1 MKHLI
6 RTFCLLL
13 LMPLA
18 VSANEL
24 LRVEQIALNKD
35 RFNLEAH
42 FSKRVESPVVT
53 RSSNKNLHEFLLLG
67 TSADMPDGRLDLPNH
82 PLLDYVEIE
91 QQREDLMLRVYT
103 KKPLEN
109 LMSRFGEVMVLVF
122 VAPKDG
128 SEPAQSTAK
137 AAADKPTAS
146 QPAATQSTPAKPAK
160 PEATKEADSKPA
172 PAKPEPVKQQA
183 AKETAQPA
191 EQPRAEVRTDSKQ
204 VPKKTAVTNINF
216 FRLSNDVGQ
225 VSIALNKDN
234 VEHEARMR
242 GNDLEL
248 ILYDTEL
255 PEDLLYVLDV
265 SQFATPVAY
274 VETFRDGRH
283 SRIKI
288 AGKRKFKHQLEQI
301 DGYLRLNL
309 AEAPQVDA
317 QEAQAESSQKPISLN
332 FQDVP
337 VRQLLQILADENN
350 LNLVASESVQG
361 NITLRLENVPWERA
375 LETILRVKG
384 LDKRYDDNILIVAP
398 ASELAQREA
407 EQLESRQR
415 MQDLAPLESSYIQ
428 INYAKADEIA
438 QILRTDSSD
447 LLSSR
452 GAVTVDERTN
462 TLLVR
467 DTPEQIETVK
477 AMVNVLDVPVK
488 QVIIE
493 ARMVTVRDNISDELG
508 IRWGITEPTLDTS
521 VPPPWGTGTNVTG
534 DFNVNLPIASPAA
547 TIGFQVAKLADG
559 RLLDLELS
567 ALERENKG
575 EIIASPRITTANQKE
590 AYIEQGTEIP
600 YVESASSGATS
611 VQFKKAVL
619 GLTVTPQITPDN
631 RVILDLVITQNT
643 RGETVSTPT
652 GPAVSI
658 DTQEIST
665 QVLVEN
671 GETIVLGGI
680 YQQQILNDI
689 SKVPLLGDIP
699 YVGVLFRTDSQV
711 NEKRELL
718 IFVTP
723 RIVTNTP

>member
-6 RTFCLLL
+6 RTLCLLL
-13 LMPLA
+13 LMPLT

-42 FSKRVESPVVT
+42 FSKRVESPVV
-53 RSSNKNLHEFLLLG
+53 RRNNDANLHEFLLLG
-67 TSADMPDGRLDLPNH
+67 TRANMPDGRLNLSEH

-91 QQREDLMLRVYT
+91 QQREDLLVRVHT

-109 LMSRFGEVMVLVF
+109 LMSRFGEVMVMVF
-122 VAPKDG
+122 VASKD
-128 SEPAQSTAK
+128 ETTK
-137 AAADKPTAS
+137 TAS
-146 QPAATQSTPAKPAK
+146 VKPAASTPAAPKQQPAKSTPAK
-160 PEATKEADSKPA
+160 ADTVA
-172 PAKPEPVKQQA
+172 ETKPEPAPTKA
-183 AKETAQPA
+183 ASEPA
-191 EQPRAEVRTDSKQ
+191 KRAEVRTDSQQ
-204 VPKKTAVTNINF
+204 VSDKTAVTNINF
-216 FRLSNDVGQ
+216 FRLPNDVGQ
-225 VSIALNKDN
+225 LSIALNKDN
-234 VEHEARMR
+234 VEHEARVK

-248 ILYDTEL
+248 ILYDTQL

-274 VETFRDGRH
+274 VETFREGRH

-317 QEAQAESSQKPISLN
+317 AEATAQSSQKPISLN

-350 LNLVASESVQG
+350 LNLVASESVTG

-398 ASELAQREA
+398 ASELARREA
-407 EQLESRQR
+407 EQLESQQR
-415 MQDLAPLESSYIQ
+415 MQDLTPLESSYIQ

-447 LLSSR
+447 LLSTR

-467 DTPEQIETVK
+467 DTPEQIATVK
-477 AMVNVLDVPVK
+477 AMVAVLDVPVK

-508 IRWGITEPTLDTS
+508 ILWGVSEPTVDTS
-521 VPPPWGTGTNVTG
+521 TPPPWGAGAGTSVTG

-619 GLTVTPQITPDN
+619 GLKVTPQITPDN

-658 DTQEIST
+658 DTQEIGT

-723 RIVTNTP
+723 RIVTNNP

>member
-6 RTFCLLL
+6 RTFYFLL

-42 FSKRVESPVVT
+42 FSKRVESPVVQ
-53 RSSNKNLHEFLLLG
+53 RSSNPNLHEFLLLG
-67 TSADMPDGRLDLPNH
+67 TKANIPDGRLNLNDH
-82 PLLDYVEIE
+82 PLLDYVEVE
-91 QQREDLMLRVYT
+91 QQREDLMLRVHT
-103 KKPLEN
+103 KQPLEH

-122 VAPKDG
+122 VASKD
-128 SEPAQSTAK
+128 
-137 AAADKPTAS
+137 DKPKATAATNKPAAKKPAAKQPTKAKQERTKTTAVTEQPVAQ
-146 QPAATQSTPAKPAK
+146 QPAA
-160 PEATKEADSKPA
+160 
-172 PAKPEPVKQQA
+172 QQP
-183 AKETAQPA
+183 Q
-191 EQPRAEVRTDSKQ
+191 RAEVRTETQSK
-204 VPKKTAVTNINF
+204 PIANATRSAVTNINF

-234 VEHEARMR
+234 VEHEARMK
-242 GNDLEL
+242 GNDLEV
-248 ILYDTEL
+248 ILYDTDL

-265 SQFATPVAY
+265 SQFATPVAF

-288 AGKRKFKHQLEQI
+288 AGKAKFKHQLEQI

-309 AEAPQVDA
+309 MPAPQASA
-317 QEAQAESSQKPISLN
+317 QEAQAKSSQKPISLN

-337 VRQLLQILADENN
+337 VRQLLQILAEENN
-350 LNLVASESVQG
+350 LNLVASESVTG

-384 LDKRYDDNILIVAP
+384 LDKRYDQNILIVAP

-407 EQLESRQR
+407 EQLESQQR

-428 INYAKADEIA
+428 INYAKAEEIA

-447 LLSSR
+447 LLSTR

-467 DTPEQIETVK
+467 DTSEQIATVK

-508 IRWGITEPTLDTS
+508 IRWGVTEPSVDTS
-521 VPPPWGTGTNVTG
+521 QPLPWGTGTSVTG

>member
-6 RTFCLLL
+6 RTFYFLL

-42 FSKRVESPVVT
+42 FSTRVESPVVQ
-53 RSSNKNLHEFLLLG
+53 RSSNPNLHEFLLLG
-67 TSADMPDGRLDLPNH
+67 TKANMPDGRLNLNDH

-91 QQREDLMLRVYT
+91 HQREDLMLRVHT
-103 KKPLEN
+103 KQPLEH

-122 VAPKDG
+122 VASKADQPKATAATNK
-128 SEPAQSTAK
+128 PAAKKPAAKQPTKAKQERTKTTAVTEQPV
-137 AAADKPTAS
+137 AQ
-146 QPAATQSTPAKPAK
+146 QPAA
-160 PEATKEADSKPA
+160 
-172 PAKPEPVKQQA
+172 
-183 AKETAQPA
+183 
-191 EQPRAEVRTDSKQ
+191 EQPQRAEVRTETQSKPI
-204 VPKKTAVTNINF
+204 VNATRSAVTNINF

-234 VEHEARMR
+234 VEHEARMK
-242 GNDLEL
+242 GNDLEV

-265 SQFATPVAY
+265 SQFATPVAF

-288 AGKRKFKHQLEQI
+288 AGKAKFKHQLEQI

-309 AEAPQVDA
+309 MPAPQASA
-317 QEAQAESSQKPISLN
+317 QEAQAKSSQKPISLN

-337 VRQLLQILADENN
+337 VRQLLQILAEENN
-350 LNLVASESVQG
+350 LNLVASESVTG

-384 LDKRYDDNILIVAP
+384 LDKRYDQNILIVAP

-407 EQLESRQR
+407 EQLESQQR

-428 INYAKADEIA
+428 INYAKAEEIA

-447 LLSSR
+447 LLSTR

-467 DTPEQIETVK
+467 DTSEQIATVK

-508 IRWGITEPTLDTS
+508 IRWGVTEPSVDTS
-521 VPPPWGTGTNVTG
+521 QPLPWGTGTSVTG

>member
-1 MKHLI
+1 MKYLI
-6 RTFCLLL
+6 RTLSFL
-13 LMPLA
+13 LMMPLL

-24 LRVEQIALNKD
+24 IRVEQIALNKD

-42 FSKRVESPVVT
+42 FSGRVEAPIVRHSGEPNVY
-53 RSSNKNLHEFLLLG
+53 EFLLLG
-67 TSADMPDGRLDLPNH
+67 TQANQPDGRIHLASH
-82 PLLDYVEIE
+82 ALLDYVELQ
-91 QQREDLMLRVYT
+91 QQRDDLLLRVHT
-103 KKPLEN
+103 TQPVEH

-122 VAPKDG
+122 VAGKSNDQPQVAERQPQQQNKA
-128 SEPAQSTAK
+128 PAK
-137 AAADKPTAS
+137 
-146 QPAATQSTPAKPAK
+146 QPAA
-160 PEATKEADSKPA
+160 SKP
-172 PAKPEPVKQQA
+172 
-183 AKETAQPA
+183 T
-191 EQPRAEVRTDSKQ
+191 PRAEVRTDSKQ
-204 VPKKTAVTNINF
+204 VNTATNQAAVTNINY
-216 FRLSNDVGQ
+216 FRLPDDVGQ
-225 VSIALNKDN
+225 LSIALNRDN
-234 VEHEARMR
+234 VEHEVRAV
-242 GNDLEL
+242 GNDLEV
-248 ILYDTEL
+248 ILYNTVL

-265 SQFATPVAY
+265 SQFATPIAY

-288 AGKRKFKHQLEQI
+288 AGKRRFKHQLEQI

-309 AEAPQVDA
+309 AEAPQVD
-317 QEAQAESSQKPISLN
+317 QREAQGRLSEKPISLN

-337 VRQLLQILADENN
+337 VRQLLQILAEENN
-350 LNLVASESVQG
+350 LNLVASESVTG
-361 NITLRLENVPWERA
+361 NITLRLENVPWSRA
-375 LETILRVKG
+375 LDTILRVKG
-384 LDKRYDDNILIVAP
+384 LDKRFDENILIVAP
-398 ASELAQREA
+398 AAELAQREA
-407 EQLESRQR
+407 QQLESQMR

-428 INYAKADEIA
+428 INYAKAEEIA

-447 LLSSR
+447 LLSGR
-452 GAVTVDERTN
+452 GAVTVDDRTN

-467 DTPEQIETVK
+467 DTAEQIANVK

-493 ARMVTVRDNISDELG
+493 ARMVTVRDNISDDLG
-508 IRWGITEPTLDTS
+508 ILWGISEPSVDTS
-521 VPPPWGTGTNVTG
+521 APLPWGSGTTVTS
-534 DFNVNLPIASPAA
+534 DFNVNLPVASPAA

>member
-67 TSADMPDGRLDLPNH
+67 TSANMPNGRLDLPNH
-82 PLLDYVEIE
+82 PLLDYVEVE

-128 SEPAQSTAK
+128 SEPVQSTATP
-137 AAADKPTAS
+137 AADKP
-146 QPAATQSTPAKPAK
+146 AA
-160 PEATKEADSKPA
+160 SKPA
-172 PAKPEPVKQQA
+172 PAKPAPAKPAKPQPEPEKAVESKPAPAKPAPVKA
-183 AKETAQPA
+183 EATKPA

-204 VPKKTAVTNINF
+204 VPEKTAVTNINF
-216 FRLSNDVGQ
+216 FRLPDDVGQ

-317 QEAQAESSQKPISLN
+317 QEAKAKSSQKPISLN

-350 LNLVASESVQG
+350 LNLVASESVTG

-384 LDKRYDDNILIVAP
+384 LDKRYDENILIVAP

-407 EQLESRQR
+407 EQLESQQR
-415 MQDLAPLESSYIQ
+415 MQELAPLESSYIQ
-428 INYAKADEIA
+428 INYAKAEEIA

-447 LLSSR
+447 LLSTR

-467 DTPEQIETVK
+467 DTPEQIDTVK
-477 AMVNVLDVPVK
+477 AMVAVLDVPVK

-508 IRWGITEPTLDTS
+508 IRWGITEPALDTS

>member
-6 RTFCLLL
+6 RTLCLLL
-13 LMPLA
+13 LMPLT

-42 FSKRVESPVVT
+42 FSKRVESPVV
-53 RSSNKNLHEFLLLG
+53 RRNNDANLHEFLLLG
-67 TSADMPDGRLDLPNH
+67 TRANMPDGRLNLSEH

-91 QQREDLMLRVYT
+91 QQREDLLVRVHT

-109 LMSRFGEVMVLVF
+109 LMSRFGEVMVMVF
-122 VAPKDG
+122 VASKDDTT
-128 SEPAQSTAK
+128 QTA
-137 AAADKPTAS
+137 A
-146 QPAATQSTPAKPAK
+146 AKPAASK
-160 PEATKEADSKPA
+160 PAAPKQEPAKPA
-172 PAKPEPVKQQA
+172 PAKADRVAETKPEPAPEK
-183 AKETAQPA
+183 AKSEPTK
-191 EQPRAEVRTDSKQ
+191 RAEVRTDSQQ
-204 VPKKTAVTNINF
+204 VSDKTAVTNINF
-216 FRLSNDVGQ
+216 FRLPNDVGQ
-225 VSIALNKDN
+225 LSIALNKDN
-234 VEHEARMR
+234 VEHEARVK

-248 ILYDTEL
+248 ILYDTQL

-274 VETFRDGRH
+274 VETFREGRH

-317 QEAQAESSQKPISLN
+317 AEAQAQSSQKPISLN

-350 LNLVASESVQG
+350 LNLVASESVTG

-407 EQLESRQR
+407 EQLESQQR
-415 MQDLAPLESSYIQ
+415 MQDLTPLESSYIQ

-447 LLSSR
+447 LLSTR

-467 DTPEQIETVK
+467 DTPEQIATVK
-477 AMVNVLDVPVK
+477 AMVAVLDVPVK

-508 IRWGITEPTLDTS
+508 ILWGISEPELDTS
-521 VPPPWGTGTNVTG
+521 TPPPWGTGTNVTG

-619 GLTVTPQITPDN
+619 GLKVTPQITPDN

-658 DTQEIST
+658 DTQEIGT

-723 RIVTNTP
+723 RIVTNNP

>member
-6 RTFCLLL
+6 RTFYFLL

-42 FSKRVESPVVT
+42 FSKRVESPVVQ
-53 RSSNKNLHEFLLLG
+53 RSSNPNLHEFLLLG
-67 TSADMPDGRLDLPNH
+67 TKANLPDGRLKLNDH
-82 PLLDYVEIE
+82 PLLNYVEIE
-91 QQREDLMLRVYT
+91 QQREDLMLRVHT
-103 KKPLEN
+103 KQPLEH

-122 VAPKDG
+122 VASKEDKPK
-128 SEPAQSTAK
+128 ATASKPK
-137 AAADKPTAS
+137 AAKPT
-146 QPAATQSTPAKPAK
+146 PVAANMPGANVPAKPA
-160 PEATKEADSKPA
+160 
-172 PAKPEPVKQQA
+172 AKPEPVA
-183 AKETAQPA
+183 AKRAPVAVEQKPAEAVAA
-191 EQPRAEVRTDSKQ
+191 EQPRRAEVRTETQTKP
-204 VPKKTAVTNINF
+204 VVNATKTAVTNINF

-234 VEHEARMR
+234 VEHEARMK
-242 GNDLEL
+242 GDDLEV

-265 SQFATPVAY
+265 SQFATPVAF

-288 AGKRKFKHQLEQI
+288 AGKTKFKHQLEQI

-309 AEAPQVDA
+309 MPAPQASA
-317 QEAQAESSQKPISLN
+317 QEAQAKSSQKPISLN

-337 VRQLLQILADENN
+337 VRQLLQILAEENN
-350 LNLVASESVQG
+350 LNLVASESVTG

-384 LDKRYDDNILIVAP
+384 LDKRYDQNILIVAP

-407 EQLESRQR
+407 EQLESQQR
-415 MQDLAPLESSYIQ
+415 MQELAPLESSYIQ
-428 INYAKADEIA
+428 INYAKAEEIA

-447 LLSSR
+447 LLSPR

-467 DTPEQIETVK
+467 DTPEQIATVK

-508 IRWGITEPTLDTS
+508 IRWGITEPTVDTS
-521 VPPPWGTGTNVTG
+521 QPLPWGTGTSVTG

>member
-6 RTFCLLL
+6 RTLCLLL

-53 RSSNKNLHEFLLLG
+53 RSSNQNLHEFLLLG
-67 TSADMPDGRLDLPNH
+67 TSANMPDGRLNLPNH

-103 KKPLEN
+103 KQPLEN

-122 VAPKDG
+122 AAPKDG
-128 SEPAQSTAK
+128 SKTAATTAQPA
-137 AAADKPTAS
+137 P
-146 QPAATQSTPAKPAK
+146 QPAAPKPAPSKPAEPKPAPAKA
-160 PEATKEADSKPA
+160 ELRQVADTKPA
-172 PAKPEPVKQQA
+172 PAKPEAATQTA
-183 AKETAQPA
+183 AKPA
-191 EQPRAEVRTDSKQ
+191 EQQRAEVRTESKQ
-204 VPKKTAVTNINF
+204 QPKKTAVTNINF

-225 VSIALNKDN
+225 VSIALNTDN

-274 VETFRDGRH
+274 VETFRDGRN

-317 QEAQAESSQKPISLN
+317 QEARAKSSEKPISLN

-384 LDKRYDDNILIVAP
+384 LDKRYDENILIVAP

-407 EQLESRQR
+407 EQLESQQR
-415 MQDLAPLESSYIQ
+415 MQELAPLESSYIQ

-467 DTPEQIETVK
+467 DTPEQIDTVK
-477 AMVNVLDVPVK
+477 AMVKVLDVPVK

-508 IRWGITEPTLDTS
+508 IRWGITEPALDTS

>member
-1 MKHLI
+1 MKYLI
-6 RTFCLLL
+6 RTLSFL
-13 LMPLA
+13 LMMPLL

-24 LRVEQIALNKD
+24 IRVEQIALNKD

-42 FSKRVESPVVT
+42 FSGRVEAPIVRHSGEPNVY
-53 RSSNKNLHEFLLLG
+53 EFLLLG
-67 TSADMPDGRLDLPNH
+67 TQANQPDGRIHLASH
-82 PLLDYVEIE
+82 ALLDYVELQ
-91 QQREDLMLRVYT
+91 QQRDDLLLRVHT
-103 KKPLEN
+103 TQPVEH

-122 VAPKDG
+122 VAGKSNDQPQVAERQPQQQNKA
-128 SEPAQSTAK
+128 PAK
-137 AAADKPTAS
+137 
-146 QPAATQSTPAKPAK
+146 QPAA
-160 PEATKEADSKPA
+160 SKP
-172 PAKPEPVKQQA
+172 
-183 AKETAQPA
+183 T
-191 EQPRAEVRTDSKQ
+191 PRAEVRTDSKQ
-204 VPKKTAVTNINF
+204 VNTATNQAAVTNINY
-216 FRLSNDVGQ
+216 FRLPDDVGQ
-225 VSIALNKDN
+225 LSIALNRDN
-234 VEHEARMR
+234 VEHEVRAV
-242 GNDLEL
+242 GNDLEV
-248 ILYDTEL
+248 ILYNTVL

-265 SQFATPVAY
+265 SQFATPIAY

-288 AGKRKFKHQLEQI
+288 AGKRRFKHQLEQI

-309 AEAPQVDA
+309 AEAPQVD
-317 QEAQAESSQKPISLN
+317 QREAQGRLSEKPISLN

-337 VRQLLQILADENN
+337 VRQLLQILAEENN
-350 LNLVASESVQG
+350 LNLVASESVTG
-361 NITLRLENVPWERA
+361 NITLRLENVPWSRA
-375 LETILRVKG
+375 LDTILRVKG
-384 LDKRYDDNILIVAP
+384 LDKRFDENILIVAP
-398 ASELAQREA
+398 AAELAQREA
-407 EQLESRQR
+407 QQLESQMR

-428 INYAKADEIA
+428 INYAKAEEIA

-447 LLSSR
+447 LLSGR
-452 GAVTVDERTN
+452 GAVTVDEGTN

-467 DTPEQIETVK
+467 DIAEQIANVK

-493 ARMVTVRDNISDELG
+493 ARMVTVRDNISDDLG
-508 IRWGITEPTLDTS
+508 ILWGISEPSVDTS
-521 VPPPWGTGTNVTG
+521 APLPWGSGTTVTS
-534 DFNVNLPIASPAA
+534 DFNVNLPVASPAA

>member
-6 RTFCLLL
+6 RILSILL

-42 FSKRVESPVVT
+42 FAKRVESPVVQ
-53 RSSNKNLHEFLLLG
+53 RQSNPNVHEFLLLG
-67 TSADMPDGRLDLPNH
+67 TKANMPDGRLSLNDH
-82 PLLDYVEIE
+82 PLLNYVEVE
-91 QQREDLMLRVYT
+91 QQREDLMLRVHT
-103 KKPLEN
+103 KQPLEH

-122 VAPKDG
+122 VAAKDDQPKATA
-128 SEPAQSTAK
+128 SKPPATQPAKPKAQAQTPQRTPVATPPPATEK
-137 AAADKPTAS
+137 AAVDKPQRAQVRTETKTKPVVS
-146 QPAATQSTPAKPAK
+146 ATQS
-160 PEATKEADSKPA
+160 
-172 PAKPEPVKQQA
+172 
-183 AKETAQPA
+183 
-191 EQPRAEVRTDSKQ
+191 
-204 VPKKTAVTNINF
+204 AVTNINF

-234 VEHEARMR
+234 VEHEARMK
-242 GNDLEL
+242 GDDLEV
-248 ILYDTEL
+248 ILYDTQL

-274 VETFRDGRH
+274 VETFREGRH

-288 AGKRKFKHQLEQI
+288 ASKNKFKHQLEQI

-309 AEAPQVDA
+309 MPAPQASA
-317 QEAQAESSQKPISLN
+317 QEAKAQSSQKPISLN

-337 VRQLLQILADENN
+337 VRQLLQILAEENN
-350 LNLVASESVQG
+350 LNLVASESVTG

-384 LDKRYDDNILIVAP
+384 LDKRYDENILIVAP

-407 EQLESRQR
+407 EQLESQQR
-415 MQDLAPLESSYIQ
+415 MQELAPLESSYIQ
-428 INYAKADEIA
+428 INYAKAEEIA

-447 LLSSR
+447 LLSVR
-452 GAVTVDERTN
+452 GAVTVDDRTN

-467 DTPEQIETVK
+467 DTAEQIATVK
-477 AMVNVLDVPVK
+477 SMVNVLDVPVK

-508 IRWGITEPTLDTS
+508 IRWGVTEPSVDTS
-521 VPPPWGTGTNVTG
+521 QPLPWGTGTSVTG

-658 DTQEIST
+658 DTQEIGT

>member
-6 RTFCLLL
+6 RTLCLLL
-13 LMPLA
+13 LMPLT

-42 FSKRVESPVVT
+42 FSKRVESPVV
-53 RSSNKNLHEFLLLG
+53 RRNNDANLHEFLLLG
-67 TSADMPDGRLDLPNH
+67 TRANMPDGRLNLSEH

-91 QQREDLMLRVYT
+91 QQREDLLVRVHT

-109 LMSRFGEVMVLVF
+109 LMSRFGEVMVMVF
-122 VAPKDG
+122 VASKDDTT
-128 SEPAQSTAK
+128 QTA
-137 AAADKPTAS
+137 A
-146 QPAATQSTPAKPAK
+146 AKPAASK
-160 PEATKEADSKPA
+160 PAAPKQEPAKPA
-172 PAKPEPVKQQA
+172 PAKADTVAETKPEPAPEK
-183 AKETAQPA
+183 AKSEPTK
-191 EQPRAEVRTDSKQ
+191 RAEVRTDSQQ
-204 VPKKTAVTNINF
+204 VSDKTAVTNINF
-216 FRLSNDVGQ
+216 FRLPNDVGQ
-225 VSIALNKDN
+225 LSIALNKDN
-234 VEHEARMR
+234 VEHEARVK

-248 ILYDTEL
+248 ILYDTQL

-274 VETFRDGRH
+274 VETFREGRH

-317 QEAQAESSQKPISLN
+317 AEAQAQSSQKPISLN

-350 LNLVASESVQG
+350 LNLVASESVTG

-407 EQLESRQR
+407 EQLESQQR
-415 MQDLAPLESSYIQ
+415 MQDLTPLESSYIQ

-447 LLSSR
+447 LLSTR

-467 DTPEQIETVK
+467 DTPEQIATVK
-477 AMVNVLDVPVK
+477 AMVAVLDVPVK

-508 IRWGITEPTLDTS
+508 ILWGISEPELDTS
-521 VPPPWGTGTNVTG
+521 TPPPWGTGTNVTG

-619 GLTVTPQITPDN
+619 GLKVTPQITPDN

-658 DTQEIST
+658 DTQEIGT

-723 RIVTNTP
+723 RIVTNNP

>member
-6 RTFCLLL
+6 RTLCLLL
-13 LMPLA
+13 LLPLT

-42 FSKRVESPVVT
+42 FSKRVESPVV
-53 RSSNKNLHEFLLLG
+53 RRNNDANLHEFLLLG
-67 TSADMPDGRLDLPNH
+67 TRANMPDGRLNLSEH

-91 QQREDLMLRVYT
+91 QQREDLLVRVHT

-109 LMSRFGEVMVLVF
+109 LMSRFGEVMVMVF
-122 VAPKDG
+122 VASKDETMQTAAT
-128 SEPAQSTAK
+128 EPAASK
-137 AAADKPTAS
+137 PAAPKP
-146 QPAATQSTPAKPAK
+146 QPA
-160 PEATKEADSKPA
+160 KPA
-172 PAKPEPVKQQA
+172 PAKADKVAEAKPEPAPTKA
-183 AKETAQPA
+183 ASEPA
-191 EQPRAEVRTDSKQ
+191 KRAEVRTDSQQ
-204 VPKKTAVTNINF
+204 VSDKTAVTNINF
-216 FRLSNDVGQ
+216 FRLPNDVGQ
-225 VSIALNKDN
+225 LSIALNKDN
-234 VEHEARMR
+234 VEHEARVA

-248 ILYDTEL
+248 ILYDTQL

-274 VETFRDGRH
+274 VETFREGRH

-317 QEAQAESSQKPISLN
+317 AEAQAQSSQKPISLN

-350 LNLVASESVQG
+350 LNLVASESVTG

-398 ASELAQREA
+398 ASELARREA
-407 EQLESRQR
+407 EQLESQQR
-415 MQDLAPLESSYIQ
+415 MQDLTPLESSYIQ

-447 LLSSR
+447 LLSTR

-467 DTPEQIETVK
+467 DTPEQIATVK
-477 AMVNVLDVPVK
+477 AMVKVLDVPVK

-508 IRWGITEPTLDTS
+508 ILWGISEPALDTS
-521 VPPPWGTGTNVTG
+521 TPPPWGTGTNVTG

-619 GLTVTPQITPDN
+619 GLKVTPQITPDN

-658 DTQEIST
+658 DTQEIGT

-723 RIVTNTP
+723 RIVTNNP

>member
-6 RTFCLLL
+6 RTLCLLL

-53 RSSNKNLHEFLLLG
+53 RSSNRNLHEFLLLG
-67 TSADMPDGRLDLPNH
+67 TSANMPDGRLNLPDH

-103 KKPLEN
+103 KQPLEN

-128 SEPAQSTAK
+128 SKTA
-137 AAADKPTAS
+137 ATSAKPS
-146 QPAATQSTPAKPAK
+146 PQPATPKPAPSNK
-160 PEATKEADSKPA
+160 PAEPKPAPEKAERRPVTDTKPA
-172 PAKPEPVKQQA
+172 PAKPEA
-183 AKETAQPA
+183 ATQTPTKPA
-191 EQPRAEVRTDSKQ
+191 EPQRAEVRTESKQ
-204 VPKKTAVTNINF
+204 QPKKTAVTNINF

-274 VETFRDGRH
+274 VETFRDGRN

-317 QEAQAESSQKPISLN
+317 QEAQAKSSQKPISLN

-350 LNLVASESVQG
+350 LNLVASESVTG

-384 LDKRYDDNILIVAP
+384 LDKRYDENILIVAP

-407 EQLESRQR
+407 EQLESQQR
-415 MQDLAPLESSYIQ
+415 MQELAPLESSYIQ

-467 DTPEQIETVK
+467 DTPEQIDTVK
-477 AMVNVLDVPVK
+477 AMVKVLDVPVK

-508 IRWGITEPTLDTS
+508 IRWGITEPALDTS

>member
-1 MKHLI
+1 
-6 RTFCLLL
+6 
-13 LMPLA
+13 MPLT

-42 FSKRVESPVVT
+42 FSKRVESPVV
-53 RSSNKNLHEFLLLG
+53 RRNNDANLHEFLLLG
-67 TSADMPDGRLDLPNH
+67 TRANMPDGRLNLSEH

-91 QQREDLMLRVYT
+91 QQREDLLVRVHT

-109 LMSRFGEVMVLVF
+109 LMSRFGEVMVMVF
-122 VAPKDG
+122 VASKDDTT
-128 SEPAQSTAK
+128 QTA
-137 AAADKPTAS
+137 A
-146 QPAATQSTPAKPAK
+146 AKPAASK
-160 PEATKEADSKPA
+160 PAAPKQEPAKPA
-172 PAKPEPVKQQA
+172 PAKADTVAETKPEPAPEK
-183 AKETAQPA
+183 AKSEPTK
-191 EQPRAEVRTDSKQ
+191 RAEVRTDSQQ
-204 VPKKTAVTNINF
+204 VSDKTAVTNINF
-216 FRLSNDVGQ
+216 FRLPNDVGQ
-225 VSIALNKDN
+225 LSIALNKDN
-234 VEHEARMR
+234 VEHEARVK

-248 ILYDTEL
+248 ILYDTQL

-274 VETFRDGRH
+274 VETFREGRH

-317 QEAQAESSQKPISLN
+317 AEAQAQSSQKPISLN

-350 LNLVASESVQG
+350 LNLVASESVTG

-407 EQLESRQR
+407 EQLESQQR
-415 MQDLAPLESSYIQ
+415 MQDLTPLESSYIQ

-447 LLSSR
+447 LLSTR

-467 DTPEQIETVK
+467 DTPEQIATVK
-477 AMVNVLDVPVK
+477 AMVAVLDVPVK

-508 IRWGITEPTLDTS
+508 ILWGISEPELDTS
-521 VPPPWGTGTNVTG
+521 TPPPWGTGTNVTG

-619 GLTVTPQITPDN
+619 GLKVTPQITPDN

-658 DTQEIST
+658 DTQEIGT

-723 RIVTNTP
+723 RIVTNNP

>member
-6 RTFCLLL
+6 RTLCLLL
-13 LMPLA
+13 LMPLT

-42 FSKRVESPVVT
+42 FSKRVESPVV
-53 RSSNKNLHEFLLLG
+53 RRNNDANLHEFLLLG
-67 TSADMPDGRLDLPNH
+67 TRANMPDGRLNLSEH

-91 QQREDLMLRVYT
+91 QQREDLLVRVHT

-109 LMSRFGEVMVLVF
+109 LMSRFGEVMVMVF
-122 VAPKDG
+122 VASKDDTT
-128 SEPAQSTAK
+128 QTA
-137 AAADKPTAS
+137 A
-146 QPAATQSTPAKPAK
+146 AKPAASK
-160 PEATKEADSKPA
+160 PAAPKQEPAKPA
-172 PAKPEPVKQQA
+172 PAKADTVAETKPEPAPEK
-183 AKETAQPA
+183 AKSEPTK
-191 EQPRAEVRTDSKQ
+191 RAEVRTDSQQ
-204 VPKKTAVTNINF
+204 VSDKTAVTNINF
-216 FRLSNDVGQ
+216 FRLPNDVGQ
-225 VSIALNKDN
+225 LSIALNKDN
-234 VEHEARMR
+234 VEHEARVK

-248 ILYDTEL
+248 ILYDTQL

-274 VETFRDGRH
+274 VETFREGRH

-317 QEAQAESSQKPISLN
+317 AEAQAQSSQKPISLN

-350 LNLVASESVQG
+350 LNLVASESVTG

-407 EQLESRQR
+407 EQLESQQR
-415 MQDLAPLESSYIQ
+415 MQDLTPLESSYIQ

-447 LLSSR
+447 LLSTR

-467 DTPEQIETVK
+467 DTPEQIATVK
-477 AMVNVLDVPVK
+477 AMVAVLDVPVK

-508 IRWGITEPTLDTS
+508 ILWGISEPELDTS
-521 VPPPWGTGTNVTG
+521 TPPPWGTGTNVTG

-559 RLLDLELS
+559 RLLDLELY

-619 GLTVTPQITPDN
+619 GLKVTPQITPDN

-658 DTQEIST
+658 DTQEIGT

-723 RIVTNTP
+723 RIVTNNP

>member
-6 RTFCLLL
+6 RTLCLLL

-53 RSSNKNLHEFLLLG
+53 RSSNRNLHEFLLLG
-67 TSADMPDGRLDLPNH
+67 TSANMPDGRLNLPDH

-103 KKPLEN
+103 KQPLEN

-128 SEPAQSTAK
+128 SK
-137 AAADKPTAS
+137 
-146 QPAATQSTPAKPAK
+146 PAATSAKPSPQPATPK
-160 PEATKEADSKPA
+160 PTPSKPAEPKPAPEKAEQRPVTETKPA
-172 PAKPEPVKQQA
+172 PAKPEA
-183 AKETAQPA
+183 ATQTPAKPA
-191 EQPRAEVRTDSKQ
+191 EPQRAEVRTESKQ
-204 VPKKTAVTNINF
+204 QPRKTAVTNINF

-274 VETFRDGRH
+274 VETFRDGRN

-317 QEAQAESSQKPISLN
+317 QEAQAKSSQKPISLN

-350 LNLVASESVQG
+350 LNLVASESVTG

-384 LDKRYDDNILIVAP
+384 LDKRYDENILIVAP

-407 EQLESRQR
+407 EQLESQQR
-415 MQDLAPLESSYIQ
+415 MQELAPLESSYIQ

-467 DTPEQIETVK
+467 DTPEQIDTVK
-477 AMVNVLDVPVK
+477 AMVKVLDVPVK

-508 IRWGITEPTLDTS
+508 IRWGITEPALDTS